1 MTWREEERKKSS
13 VNWWWEEE
21 RKIERENWCG
31 GKKGGS
37 WQTERRIFKWLH
49 NNDCGGFSLGVWE
62 SKLVSFRGKQFL
74 KHADF
79 FLQYEANTLCTGH
92 WHWIH
97 YLDLVLYVLP
107 VHCGIATGIYSSR
120 MLSWSCDRLFS
131 LLCCEGDPSGTSSSL
146 DNFKLFSLVGDII
159 Q

>member
-97 YLDLVLYVLP
+97 YLDLVLYVLL
-107 VHCGIATGIYSSR
+107 VHCGIATGISFLKNAF
-120 MLSWSCDRLFS
+120 MVMWQ
-131 LLCCEGDPSGTSSSL
+131 T
-146 DNFKLFSLVGDII
+146 I
-159 Q
+159 QPIVLWRRSVRDEQLPWQF